1 VIIKVAEMNKSIDS
15 ILQSVFGYRDFRP
28 LQRDIIE
35 RQMTG
40 KDTLAILPTGGGKS
54 ICYQIPAILH
64 SGLTIVVSPLIS
76 LMKDQIDQ
84 LEAIG
89 VSAVALNSSLGSG
102 IYQLGITKIV
112 QGKSKLLYCAPE
124 SLFTPRIQELLQK
137 VTVSALVIDEAHCIS
152 EWGHDFRPE
161 YRRISEIR
169 KTFPK
174 AVCLALTATATPRVR
189 ADICRSLALKESE
202 TLVASFDRPNIYF
215 SVKQKNQPKQQVLEF
230 IANHRDESGIIYC
243 LSRKGVDELSQFL
256 NKQGLQTRAYHAG
269 LSDQERRIVQ
279 ELFLK
284 DDVSIIVGTVA
295 FGMGINKSNV
305 RWVIHYDLP
314 KSVEGYYQEVGRA
327 GRDGVNSYG
336 LLLYSYQDYLKL
348 QNFLKPDNEYETAPS
363 EHKPDPMHALKAIY
377 RYAEKPECRR
387 KQLVTY
393 FGEAWSKQSCGT
405 CDVCC
410 EGGRDLID
418 MTLPAR
424 KFLSCIFRCGEK
436 FGANHV
442 IDVLMGVQTEK
453 VASYKHEA
461 LSTWGIGANLTR
473 KEWMHVARQLELN
486 DLVARDPEYGVIS
499 LTPSAWAILKAK
511 DSIRLADY
519 PKPTKGNK
527 AKSKIILI
535 QGRQADSTKDVASGG
550 LFEHLRV
557 LRKKLADESAVP
569 PYVIFSD
576 KTLYSMVEIQPTTT
590 DAFLEVY
597 GVGAT
602 KASRY
607 GALFMQAILEYRSR

>member
-1 VIIKVAEMNKSIDS
+1 MSDRASEV
-15 ILQSVFGYRDFRP
+15 LQTVFGYRDFRP
-28 LQRDIIE
+28 LQREIID
-35 RQMTG
+35 RQMSG

-64 SGLTIVVSPLIS
+64 DGLTIVVSPLIS

-84 LEAIG
+84 LEALG
-89 VSAVALNSSLGSG
+89 VPAVSLNSSIESG
-102 IYQLGITKIV
+102 DYQTGISRIIDGEV
-112 QGKSKLLYCAPE
+112 KLLYCAPE
-124 SLFTPRIQELLQK
+124 SLFTARIQDLLHQ
-137 VTVSALVIDEAHCIS
+137 VNVAAIVIDEAHCIS

-161 YRRISEIR
+161 YRRISEVR
-169 KTFPK
+169 TSFPK

-189 ADICRSLALKESE
+189 SDICRSLGLEEAE

-215 SVKQKNQPKQQVLEF
+215 SVKQKSQPKQQILDF
-230 IANHRDESGIIYC
+230 LANHREESGIVYC
-243 LSRKGVDELSQFL
+243 LSRKGVDELSAFL
-256 NKQGLQTRAYHAG
+256 NQQGFQSRAYHAG
-269 LSDQERRIVQ
+269 LSDQERRTVQ

-305 RWVIHYDLP
+305 RWVVHYDLP

-327 GRDGVNSYG
+327 GRDGIDSFG
-336 LLLYSYQDYLKL
+336 LLLYSYQDFLKL
-348 QNFLKPDNEYETAPS
+348 QNFLKADSSGSGTDGGER
-363 EHKPDPMHALKAIY
+363 PDPSHALKAIY

-393 FGEAWSKQSCGT
+393 FGEAWTKANCGA

-410 EGGRDLID
+410 EGGRDLVD
-418 MTLPAR
+418 MTLVAK
-424 KFLSCIFRCGEK
+424 KFLSCVFRCGEK

-442 IDVLMGVQTEK
+442 IDVLMGVRTEK
-453 VASYKHEA
+453 VDSYGHDA
-461 LSTWGIGANLTR
+461 LSTWAIGTELTK
-473 KEWMHVARQLELN
+473 KEWAHVARQLELSEF
-486 DLVARDPEYGVIS
+486 LARDPDYGVLS
-499 LTPSAWAILKAK
+499 LTPTAWAALKAK
-511 DSIRLADY
+511 DTIKLQDY
-519 PKPTKGNK
+519 PKTKKGIK
-527 AKSKIILI
+527 AKLGPDYK
-535 QGRQADSTKDVASGG
+535 RQRFDGGNEGAASGG

-557 LRKKLADESAVP
+557 LRKKLADEASVP

-576 KTLYSMVEIQPTTT
+576 KTLYSLVDVQPTNEESLLT
-590 DAFLEVY
+590 VY

-607 GALFMQAILEYRSR
+607 GAQFLDAIREYQNR